1 MGREVEGDY
10 LMDANG
16 TLDAVQKSVDNK
28 IIDYSFDSD
37 CLITN
42 QIEQFLIFG
51 DVCNIVHQKSVN
63 PAAFFVI

>member
-1 MGREVEGDY
+1 MGGDY

-37 CLITN
+37 CMMTN
-42 QIEQFLIFG
+42 QIEHFNFLYLVMSTILSTKNLLILLLF
-51 DVCNIVHQKSVN
+51 
-63 PAAFFVI
+63 P